1 MITEMKNDMRSFL
14 MHYGIPGQK
23 RGVRRFQT
31 EDGELTPEGRLRYGV
46 AERKFG
52 SHLEAKPNQ
61 LAVKKRQARYGRGN
75 IDLDNRKVVKNA
87 DGSISTERSFSVN
100 IDGKE
105 TLLPTVINGKIVS
118 EDEAIDHY
126 YKTGEHLGRFDS
138 VEEAEAYA
146 EALHRRQEK
155 KYGSQNNEK
164 PKAEAR
170 ILNVVYGKNADSQ
183 KKNKAKAK
191 AQILKVIYGK

>member
-52 SHLEAKPNQ
+52 SRLEAKPNR
-61 LAVKKRQARYGRGN
+61 LAVKKRQAQYGRGN
-75 IDLDNRKVVKNA
+75 IDLNNRKVVKNA

-105 TLLPTVINGKIVS
+105 TLLPRVINGKIVS

-126 YKTGEHLGRFDS
+126 YKTGEHLGRFNT

-155 KYGSQNNEK
+155 KYGGQSNEK

-170 ILNVVYGKNADSQ
+170 ILNVVYGKNSDSQ

-191 AQILKVIYGK
+191 AQILKVVYGK